1 MFDCAPRLNVNKMRL
16 TGIQRK
22 TNRLV
27 MEHKVPSKR
36 NQSENRKNCKI
47 IPFLWFRHFIMFL
60 LSFLCAFVFSACAEK
75 EDAIPPYVEMD
86 QHTLDVMNYAKRFR
100 RDWDAARAAAAAQL
114 ARIRDKYGIDDPR
127 YKEFD
132 FERATIEY
140 MYNPIR
146 NRRKHHIEEYTKARG
161 SLEESLAR
169 AEQHGSKYYVASLK
183 GEIAEL
189 DRQHAKNT
197 EEYKREKQM
206 FLSMFGSRK
215 KEDKYDATVVILA
228 ALEKKLCHL
237 QMVEAM
243 IQHENSG
250 FFNKWLKPW
259 NWGVSMSSMD
269 SKWEQSSV
277 ILRRQINQ
285 LNEALDEIL
294 LIRREMEERGF
305 TRSKVLSIIKGK

>member
-1 MFDCAPRLNVNKMRL
+1 
-16 TGIQRK
+16 
-22 TNRLV
+22 

-47 IPFLWFRHFIMFL
+47 IPFLRFRHFIMLL
-60 LSFLCAFVFSACAEK
+60 LSFLCAFVFSACGEK

-86 QHTLDVMNYAKRFR
+86 QHTLDVMDYAKRFR
-100 RDWDAARAAAAAQL
+100 RGWDAAQASAGAEL
-114 ARIRDKYGIDDPR
+114 AWIRDEYGTDDPR

-132 FERATIEY
+132 SARAIIEY
-140 MYNPIR
+140 MYDPIR
-146 NRRKHHIEEYTKARG
+146 NRCKHHIEEYKKARG
-161 SLEESLAR
+161 ILEKRLAR
-169 AEQHGSKYYVASLK
+169 AENAGHTYTVASLQ

-189 DRQHAKNT
+189 DKQHAKNT
-197 EEYKREKQM
+197 EEYKREKQV

-228 ALEKKLCHL
+228 ALEKKLSHL

-269 SKWEQSSV
+269 SKWGHSRV
-277 ILRRQINQ
+277 ILRSQINQ
-285 LNEALDEIL
+285 LNEALDEII
-294 LIRREMEERGF
+294 LIRQEMEEDGY
-305 TRSKVLSIIKGK
+305 TRSRVLSIIEGK

>member
-1 MFDCAPRLNVNKMRL
+1 
-16 TGIQRK
+16 
-22 TNRLV
+22 

-47 IPFLWFRHFIMFL
+47 IPFLWFRHFIMLL
-60 LSFLCAFVFSACAEK
+60 LSFLCAFVFSACEEK

-86 QHTLDVMNYAKRFR
+86 QHALDVMNYSRNFR
-100 RDWDAARAAAAAQL
+100 RDWDAAESAVGERL
-114 ARIRDKYGIDDPR
+114 ALLRRKYGPDDPR
-127 YKEFD
+127 YKDFD
-132 FERATIEY
+132 PARAKMEY

-146 NRRKHHIEEYTKARG
+146 WKREHLTKEYNNARG
-161 SLEESLAR
+161 ILEERLAR
-169 AEQHGSKYYVASLK
+169 ARNAGAQSYIAALK
-183 GEIAEL
+183 GQIVEL
-189 DRQHAKNT
+189 ERQHAKNT
-197 EEYKREKQM
+197 EEYKREKQV

-215 KEDKYDATVVILA
+215 KVDKYDATVVILA

-277 ILRRQINQ
+277 ILRSQINQ
-285 LNEALDEIL
+285 LNEALDEIR
-294 LIRREMEERGF
+294 LIRREMEEDGF
-305 TRSKVLSIIKGK
+305 TRSRVLSIIEGK

>member
-1 MFDCAPRLNVNKMRL
+1 
-16 TGIQRK
+16 
-22 TNRLV
+22 

-47 IPFLWFRHFIMFL
+47 IPFLWFRHFIMLL
-60 LSFLCAFVFSACAEK
+60 LSFLCAFVFSACEEK

-86 QHTLDVMNYAKRFR
+86 QHTLYVMNYSRNFR
-100 RDWDAARAAAAAQL
+100 RDWDEAQDVAAEQL
-114 ARIRDKYGIDDPR
+114 AQARDKYGPNDPR
-127 YKEFD
+127 YKDFD
-132 FERATIEY
+132 VARATMEY
-140 MYNPIR
+140 MYNPIQ
-146 NRRKHHIEEYTKARG
+146 NRRKHRIEDYNKARS

-169 AEQHGSKYYVASLK
+169 AENAGAEYEAASLR
-183 GEIAEL
+183 GQIAEL
-189 DRQHAKNT
+189 DKQHAKNT

-215 KEDKYDATVVILA
+215 KVDKYDATVVILA

-277 ILRRQINQ
+277 ILRSQINQ

-294 LIRREMEERGF
+294 LIRREMEEDGF
-305 TRSKVLSIIKGK
+305 TRSRALSIIKGK

>member
-1 MFDCAPRLNVNKMRL
+1 
-16 TGIQRK
+16 
-22 TNRLV
+22 

-47 IPFLWFRHFIMFL
+47 IPFLRFRHFIMLL
-60 LSFLCAFVFSACAEK
+60 LSFLCAFVFSACEEK

-100 RDWDAARAAAAAQL
+100 RDWDEAQDVAAEQL
-114 ARIRDKYGIDDPR
+114 ALAREKYGPNDPR

-132 FERATIEY
+132 TARATMEY
-140 MYNPIR
+140 MYDPIR
-146 NRRKHHIEEYTKARG
+146 NRRKHHVEDYNEARR
-161 SLEESLAR
+161 SLERSIALA
-169 AEQHGSKYYVASLK
+169 EKDGNKWDVAALK
-183 GEIAEL
+183 DQLAEL
-189 DRQHAKNT
+189 GRQHAKNT

-215 KEDKYDATVVILA
+215 KVDKYDATVVILA

-259 NWGVSMSSMD
+259 NWGVSTSSMD

-277 ILRRQINQ
+277 ILRSQINQ
-285 LNEALDEIL
+285 LHEALDEIR
-294 LIRREMEERGF
+294 LIRREMEEDGF
-305 TRSKVLSIIKGK
+305 TRSRALSIIKGK

>member
-1 MFDCAPRLNVNKMRL
+1 MLSSCNEQAPAPQATK
-16 TGIQRK
+16 K
-22 TNRLV
+22 
-27 MEHKVPSKR
+27 KVPSKR

-47 IPFLWFRHFIMFL
+47 IPFLWFRHFIMLL
-60 LSFLCAFVFSACAEK
+60 LSFLCAFVFSACEEK
-75 EDAIPPYVEMD
+75 EDGIPPYVEMD

-100 RDWDAARAAAAAQL
+100 RDWDEAQDVAAERLAQEL
-114 ARIRDKYGIDDPR
+114 DEYGPNDPR
-127 YKEFD
+127 YKKFD
-132 FERATIEY
+132 TVRATIEY
-140 MYNPIR
+140 MYDPIR

-189 DRQHAKNT
+189 DKQHAKNT

-215 KEDKYDATVVILA
+215 KKDKYDATVVILA

-237 QMVEAM
+237 QKVEAM

-259 NWGVSMSSMD
+259 NWGVSTSSMD
-269 SKWEQSSV
+269 SKWEHSRV
-277 ILRRQINQ
+277 ILRSQINQ

-294 LIRREMEERGF
+294 LIRREMEEDGY
-305 TRSKVLSIIKGK
+305 TRSRALSIIKGK

>member
-1 MFDCAPRLNVNKMRL
+1 MFDCAPRLNVNKMTL

-47 IPFLWFRHFIMFL
+47 IPFLWSRHFIMLL
-60 LSFLCAFVFSACAEK
+60 LSFLCAFVFSACEEK

-86 QHTLDVMNYAKRFR
+86 QHTLDVMNYSRNFR
-100 RDWDAARAAAAAQL
+100 RDWDEAQDVVAERL
-114 ARIRDKYGIDDPR
+114 AQALDEYGADDPR
-127 YKEFD
+127 YKDFD
-132 FERATIEY
+132 VARAAMEY

-146 NRRKHHIEEYTKARG
+146 NRREHHVEDYNKARK
-161 SLEESLAR
+161 SLERSLAL
-169 AEQHGSKYYVASLK
+169 AEKDGNQWDVASLK
-183 GEIAEL
+183 GQLAEL
-189 DRQHAKNT
+189 GRQHAKNT

-215 KEDKYDATVVILA
+215 KVDKYDATVVILA

-277 ILRRQINQ
+277 ILRSQINQ

-294 LIRREMEERGF
+294 LIRREMEEDGF
-305 TRSKVLSIIKGK
+305 TRSRALSIIKGK

>member
-1 MFDCAPRLNVNKMRL
+1 
-16 TGIQRK
+16 
-22 TNRLV
+22 

-47 IPFLWFRHFIMFL
+47 IPFLWFRHFIMLL
-60 LSFLCAFVFSACAEK
+60 LSFLCAFVFSACEEK

-86 QHTLDVMNYAKRFR
+86 QHTLDVMDYARKFR
-100 RDWDAARAAAAAQL
+100 RDWEEAQDVAAEQL
-114 ARIRDKYGIDDPR
+114 AQALDEYGPDDPR
-127 YKEFD
+127 YKNFSPAK
-132 FERATIEY
+132 ATMEY
-140 MYNPIR
+140 MYDPIR
-146 NRRKHHIEEYTKARG
+146 NNRKMLTEKYEKARA
-161 SLEESLAR
+161 SLERSLAL
-169 AEQHGSKYYVASLK
+169 AEKDGNKWDVAALK
-183 GEIAEL
+183 DQLAEL
-189 DRQHAKNT
+189 GRQHAKNT

-215 KEDKYDATVVILA
+215 KKDKYDATVVIHA

-277 ILRRQINQ
+277 ILRSQINQ

-294 LIRREMEERGF
+294 LIRREMEERGY
-305 TRSKVLSIIKGK
+305 TRSRALSIIKGK

>member
-1 MFDCAPRLNVNKMRL
+1 MRL

-47 IPFLWFRHFIMFL
+47 IPFHWFRYFIMLL
-60 LSFLCAFVFSACAEK
+60 LSFFCAFVFSACEEK

-86 QHTLDVMNYAKRFR
+86 QHTLDVMNYAKNFR
-100 RDWDAARAAAAAQL
+100 RDWDKARAFVAERV
-114 ARIRDKYGIDDPR
+114 ARIFEEYGPDDPR
-127 YKEFD
+127 YKNFD
-132 FERATIEY
+132 VARATMEY
-140 MYNPIR
+140 MYDPIR
-146 NRRKHHIEEYTKARG
+146 NRRQHHIEDYNKARG
-161 SLEESLAR
+161 ILEERLAR
-169 AEQHGSKYYVASLK
+169 ARNAGAQSTVNALK
-183 GEIAEL
+183 GQIVEL
-189 DRQHAKNT
+189 ERQHAKNT

-259 NWGVSMSSMD
+259 NWGVSTSSMD

-277 ILRRQINQ
+277 ILRSQINQ

-294 LIRREMEERGF
+294 LIRRKVEERGF
-305 TRSKVLSIIKGK
+305 TRSRVLSIIKGK

>member
-1 MFDCAPRLNVNKMRL
+1 
-16 TGIQRK
+16 
-22 TNRLV
+22 

-47 IPFLWFRHFIMFL
+47 IPFLWFRHFIMLL
-60 LSFLCAFVFSACAEK
+60 LSVLCAFVFSACEEK

-100 RDWDAARAAAAAQL
+100 RDWDAAQDVVAEQL
-114 ARIRDKYGIDDPR
+114 AQALEEYGPNDPR

-132 FERATIEY
+132 TARATMEY
-140 MYNPIR
+140 MYDPIR
-146 NRRKHHIEEYTKARG
+146 NRRKHHIEDYNKARG
-161 SLEESLAR
+161 ILEKDLAR
-169 AEQHGSKYYVASLK
+169 AEKAGFMHDAASLR
-183 GEIAEL
+183 GQLAEL
-189 DRQHAKNT
+189 DKQHAENT

-215 KEDKYDATVVILA
+215 KVDKYDATVVILA

-269 SKWEQSSV
+269 YKWEQSSV
-277 ILRRQINQ
+277 ILRSQINQ
-285 LNEALDEIL
+285 LYEALDEIL
-294 LIRREMEERGF
+294 LIRREMEEDGF
-305 TRSKVLSIIKGK
+305 TRSRALSIIKGK